1 MRSVCVDWLLQNGW
15 GDIAPSHNRTLHER
29 LCGLLREGVACGAFR
44 SGERLPSS
52 RELVQELGVSRNTV
66 ARVYEQLRME
76 GYVRS
81 RVGSGTYVEHT
92 SPDALLQTVGRRPAT
107 RRSEAMQPAIP
118 AVKLSR
124 RAQAVLAHASAGSK
138 QWGAFMPGVPDVA
151 RFPRV
156 VYARILNRLWRDAQP
171 EMLTYGTAGGAQVLK
186 RALADYLRVARSV
199 NCEPGQIL
207 ISEGVHQA
215 VDLAVR
221 ALVDPGDAVWM
232 ENPGYWGIANVL
244 RMNPDIDVVR
254 LPVDAEGM
262 VLRPDARVPRL
273 ICVTPS
279 HQYPLGTVMSLA
291 RRKALLAYAR
301 AHGAWIVEDDYD
313 SEFRFGNRPIP
324 AMQGLEPHA
333 PVIYIGTFSKTLFP
347 GLRVGYMVL
356 PPAMVQPMQRM
367 HSELYREGH
376 TVTQMAL
383 AEFIQKG
390 HYTAH
395 IRRMRVLYG
404 RRREWLRTLILRYLG
419 EAFLP
424 ETDSQAGLHIVLR
437 LPANIDDVAVAEQLQ
452 ANGVLARPL
461 SKYYQAE
468 TAEQGLLLGYG
479 SVPEDHMQAA
489 FFTLVRVLKKSGVAV
504 QRQPEVPARVSKFV
518 EGGKSTPFKSKA

>member
-15 GDIAPSHNRTLHER
+15 GDGAPLSARAGGRTLHER
-29 LCGLLREGVACGAFR
+29 LCDLLREGVACGALR
-44 SGERLPSS
+44 PGERLPSS
-52 RELVQELGVSRNTV
+52 RELMLELGVSRNTV

-81 RVGSGTYVEHT
+81 HVGSGTYVEHT
-92 SPDALLQTVGRRPAT
+92 SPDALLQTAGRRLAG
-107 RRSEAMQPAIP
+107 RRRTEPPP
-118 AVKLSR
+118 AVPEVTLSR
-124 RAQAVLAHASAGSK
+124 SAGAVVANASASSR

-151 RFPRV
+151 RFPKV
-156 VYARILNRLWRDAQP
+156 VYARILNRLWRHAQP
-171 EMLTYGTAGGAQVLK
+171 EMLTYGTAGGALPLK

-207 ISEGVHQA
+207 ITEGVHQA

-244 RMNPDIDVVR
+244 RMNPDIDVAR
-254 LPVDAEGM
+254 MPVDAEGM
-262 VLRPDARVPRL
+262 VLRSDACVPRL

-279 HQYPLGTVMSLA
+279 HQYPLGTVMSLT

-356 PPAMVQPMQRM
+356 PPAMVTPMQRL
-367 HSELYREGH
+367 HAELYREGH
-376 TVTQMAL
+376 TVTQLAL
-383 AEFIQKG
+383 AEFIEAG
-390 HYTAH
+390 HYAAH

-424 ETDSQAGLHIVLR
+424 DTDSQAGLHMVLR
-437 LPANIDDVAVAEQLQ
+437 LPEGVDDVRVAEQLL

-461 SKYYQAE
+461 SKYYQDGATE
-468 TAEQGLLLGYG
+468 KGLLLGYG

-489 FFTLVRVLKKSGVAV
+489 FFTLVRVLGQHGVAG
-504 QRQPEVPARVSKFV
+504 RA
-518 EGGKSTPFKSKA
+518 